1 MSENLKLENMEITV
15 LSNTKEVIEKICKSI
30 GLTSGELI
38 DRLILRWEPQ
48 EPMCAAQL
56 ILDNIY
62 INTRKMNNSQFDKTI
77 AIVFTVIKEC
87 LNKDGLK
94 SLAPIIEDFD
104 ALLAKKEISISE
116 YDISN
121 KFMQKWALCA
131 AAVSAGVFLFW

>member
-77 AIVFTVIKEC
+77 AIVFNVIKEC

-121 KFMQKWALCA
+121 KFMQK
-131 AAVSAGVFLFW
+131 

>member
-94 SLAPIIEDFD
+94 SLAPIIEDFE

-121 KFMQKWALCA
+121 KFMQK
-131 AAVSAGVFLFW
+131 